1 MKNGQIF
8 RLANGIAKVGHLKG
22 IKFAYGVV
30 KNKKIVDTEIEN
42 LRELVKT
49 NPAFDEFTKVRMELI
64 KELAEKDDKG
74 EIKTVTNEKGQTEA
88 VIPDEKKE
96 EFEIRLQA
104 LREQHKEAIDEQEKK
119 EADFE
124 AFQKEESKVEFYKIK
139 LKDVPEDISAEEMQ
153 AIDELIE
160 E

>member
-1 MKNGQIF
+1 MKNREIF
-8 RLANGIAKVGHLKG
+8 ALAQGITRVGHLKG
-22 IKFAYGVV
+22 IKFAYGIV
-30 KNKKIVDTEIEN
+30 KNKKIIDAEIEN

-49 NPAFDEFTKVRMELI
+49 NPTFDEFTKVRMELI
-64 KELAEKDDKG
+64 KELAEKDEKG
-74 EIKTVTNEKGQTEA
+74 EIKAVTNDKGQTEA
-88 VIPDEKKE
+88 VIPDDKKE

-104 LREQHKEAIDEQEKK
+104 LREQHKEAIEEQEKK

-153 AIDELIE
+153 SIQELIE